1 LEQTLLAKEKKMYFD
16 EANFQKLLQEYQ
28 KTAIIYNGIIIKKD
42 EKIERE
48 LVEQVQKIV
57 IAIINQY
64 RYNIFEDVDDLKQE
78 GLKAC
83 FTNFIKFTPDKGT
96 AFNYF
101 SIIVKI
107 HLLNYTDRRK
117 RHRNLSNIDEQFDIE
132 SKKELNY
139 DLFFENLEVTL
150 FKIIDENYVGT
161 KRKKYIKIVA
171 ILINYLKKSKVYIS
185 KSDMYSWLRSYGFKS
200 GETREFIKAM
210 SNFYSDLE
218 SVIGE

>member
-1 LEQTLLAKEKKMYFD
+1 MSEKKMYFNEED
-16 EANFQKLLQEYQ
+16 FQNLLRDYQ
-28 KTAIIYNGIIIKKD
+28 KTAIVYNGVVINKN
-42 EKIERE
+42 ERVE
-48 LVEQVQKIV
+48 RQLVDQVQKIV
-57 IAIINQY
+57 MAIINQY
-64 RYNIFEDVDDLKQE
+64 HYHLFEDVEDLRQE

-117 RHRNLSNIDEQFDIE
+117 KHRNLSDVDECLEIE
-132 SKKELNY
+132 SQKELNY

-150 FKIIDENYVGT
+150 FRIIDENFVGT
-161 KRKKYIKIVA
+161 KRKKYIRIA
-171 ILINYLKKSKVYIS
+171 SIIIGYLKKSKVYTS

-200 GETREFIKAM
+200 GEAREFIKAM
-210 SNFYSDLE
+210 SQFYPDLS
-218 SVIGE
+218 SVVGE